1 MLDKLLTEARERIA
15 RDDFAGALA
24 LSSELEAGV
33 RAALTNRLPPDTLEL
48 LGEAVE
54 GLHMLLVL
62 AKAKRAHVEQE
73 FNDIAVK
80 RCRSGAYDP
89 RTLYGV

>member
-24 LSSELEAGV
+24 LSSELEAGL
-33 RAALTNRLPPDTLEL
+33 RASLTNRPPPAALEP
-48 LGEAVE
+48 LGEALD
-54 GLHMLLVL
+54 GLHSLLVL

-73 FNDIAVK
+73 FNDLAER
-80 RCRSGAYDP
+80 RCGSGAYDP
-89 RTLYGV
+89 RKFYGV